1 MVIGNKKWHSIFTF
15 IFGIAISIICCNVL
29 DNKRKEHININKI
42 DTTYNKVLLD
52 SIEYN
57 IQLKCSTIVELKR
70 LSKYETE
77 QAINSNDSAAIEQFK
92 SLAGAD

>member
-1 MVIGNKKWHSIFTF
+1 MVIGNKKWHSIFAF
-15 IFGIAISIICCNVL
+15 VFGVVISIICCNIL
-29 DNKRKEHININKI
+29 DNKCKENININKI

-57 IQLKCSTIVELKR
+57 IELKCSTIVELKR

>member
-1 MVIGNKKWHSIFTF
+1 MVIGNKKQHSVFAF
-15 IFGIAISIICCNVL
+15 VFGIVISIICCNIL
-29 DNKRKEHININKI
+29 NNKYKEHTNINKI
-42 DTTYNKVLLD
+42 DTIYNKVLLD

-57 IQLKCSTIVELKR
+57 IELKCSTIVELKR

-77 QAINSNDSAAIEQFK
+77 QAINNNDSAAIEQFK

>member
-1 MVIGNKKWHSIFTF
+1 MVIGNKKWHSVFAF
-15 IFGIAISIICCNVL
+15 VFGIVISIICCNIL
-29 DNKRKEHININKI
+29 DNKYKEHTNINKI

-57 IQLKCSTIVELKR
+57 IELKCSTIVELKR

-77 QAINSNDSAAIEQFK
+77 QAINSNDSTAIEQFK

>member
-1 MVIGNKKWHSIFTF
+1 MVIGNKKWHSIFAF
-15 IFGIAISIICCNVL
+15 VFGVAISIICCNIL
-29 DNKRKEHININKI
+29 DNKCKKNININKI

-57 IQLKCSTIVELKR
+57 IELKCSTIVELKK

>member
-1 MVIGNKKWHSIFTF
+1 MVIGNKKWHSIFAF